1 MPGLGPGILFD
12 GQKKDRRVKPG
23 DDGME
28 EPLSGYAEFSAS
40 RLSGRI
46 CPPSTMMVCPVT

>member
-1 MPGLGPGILFD
+1 MAVLDTAIATKKMPASSVGMM
-12 GQKKDRRVKPG
+12 RRVKV
-23 DDGME
+23 MNE
-28 EPLSGYAEFSAS
+28 NYACASAS